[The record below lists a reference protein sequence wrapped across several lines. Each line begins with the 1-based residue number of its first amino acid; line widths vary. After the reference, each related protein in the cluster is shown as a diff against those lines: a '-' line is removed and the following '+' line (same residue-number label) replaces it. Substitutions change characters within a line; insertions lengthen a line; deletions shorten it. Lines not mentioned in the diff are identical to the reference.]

1 MPPTGVLAVTVMITA
16 ASCCL
21 DSTLK
26 RNISSINI
34 SSTELKL
41 KCHSKVERHF
51 SPKKMLL
58 NCFFFNYI
66 NKVQRF
72 VQFWGIESRLLGMLD
87 FPLFYNKVIKWGK
100 NGLKAAL
107 IPT

>member
-1 MPPTGVLAVTVMITA
+1 
-16 ASCCL
+16 
-21 DSTLK
+21 
-26 RNISSINI
+26 
-34 SSTELKL
+34 
-41 KCHSKVERHF
+41 
-51 SPKKMLL
+51 MLL